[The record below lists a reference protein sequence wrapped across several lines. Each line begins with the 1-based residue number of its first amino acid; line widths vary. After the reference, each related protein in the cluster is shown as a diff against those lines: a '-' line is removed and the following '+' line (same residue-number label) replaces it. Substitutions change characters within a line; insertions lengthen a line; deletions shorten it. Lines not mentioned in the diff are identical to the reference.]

1 MPVIIG
7 CALILLKERLVSE
20 LMHCHWHTSVFKF
33 LATLFFI
40 LVSLYRRNHPY
51 RHHEADLQYMAQ
63 VPVIKHC
70 SFRVG
75 CLTQLCA
82 GTWGVE
88 ELESRRCPIES
99 RSLFD
104 DNLNTTKLLVSGELT
119 VDASFSCPMDY
130 WRWVTED
137 ADDDSS
143 MCSMGEIDD
152 NPGPGRLIVFFF
164 VLSFDLSKMF

>member
-1 MPVIIG
+1 
-7 CALILLKERLVSE
+7 
-20 LMHCHWHTSVFKF
+20 MHCHWHTSVFKF
-33 LATLFFI
+33 LATLIFI

-63 VPVIKHC
+63 VPVIKQ
-70 SFRVG
+70 SSLFRIG

-82 GTWGVE
+82 GIWGVE

-104 DNLNTTKLLVSGELT
+104 DDSNITKLLVSGELT
-119 VDASFSCPMDY
+119 VDASPSCLMDD

-143 MCSMGEIDD
+143 MCSMGESMTIL
-152 NPGPGRLIVFFF
+152 GLAG
-164 VLSFDLSKMF
+164 LSYSPLFSHSTFRKCSSYRDFGETL